1 MTLIDAAIK
10 ELVHIR
16 PMNDSV
22 VVLPI
27 VDSTELAQTESGI
40 WVDVR
45 SSTGGVALPDTVEN
59 EPIEG
64 RVVAL
69 GPGVRF
75 ELPSWMAEKIAAR
88 LVSGAF
94 WLPEAD
100 KPDALARATA
110 FVVSV
115 AAEPRP
121 FQVKVGDRI
130 LWTPWSAFTITLD
143 GVAYNI
149 ISEEDIIGIVEEP
162 PAK

>member
-1 MTLIDAAIK
+1 MTLIDAAIA

-27 VDSTELAQTESGI
+27 VDSTELTKTESGI

-45 SSTGGVALPDTVEN
+45 SSAGGVALPDVVEN

-69 GPGVRF
+69 GAGVRF
-75 ELPSWMAEKIAAR
+75 ELPSWLAEKIADRVHAAWGDMLLDVAMDYER
-88 LVSGAF
+88 LHENIVKA
-94 WLPEAD
+94 
-100 KPDALARATA
+100 
-110 FVVSV
+110 

-162 PAK
+162 PGA